1 MDIKIHPVAGMPGCV
16 CLAVDGTTQT
26 TLDLDD
32 PAHLVDEYTGHIAY
46 LLDAAAPPREPL
58 RVLHLGA
65 GGLALARYVAAT
77 RPRSYQ
83 QAVEVEPEVVAL
95 VRRDAPLPKGT
106 KVKIRLGDARQQLSS
121 APDACYQVIIADL
134 FGGPTV
140 PAHVTTVE
148 FFTEVARVL
157 RPGGYFA
164 MNVCDGGRL
173 QFTRSVTAAVMTV
186 FADTA
191 AVLEPGV
198 QRGRRFGNVVLYG
211 AKGRLP
217 VAELARRAAGANFP
231 SRVLHGRELERFRG
245 GTRPATDADAA
256 PSPTPPAGRLSW

>member
-1 MDIKIHPVAGMPGCV
+1 MDIRIHPVAGMPGCV
-16 CLAVDGTTQT
+16 CLAVDNTTQT
-26 TLDLDD
+26 TLDLAD
-32 PAHLVDEYTGHIAY
+32 PAHLVDEYTSHIGY

-83 QAVEVEPEVVAL
+83 QAVEVDPEVVSL
-95 VRRDAPLPKGT
+95 VRREAPLGKGVR
-106 KVKIRLGDARQQLSS
+106 VKIRIGDARDQLQK

-134 FGGPTV
+134 FSGPTT

-148 FFTEVARVL
+148 FFTQVSRVL

-173 QFTRSVTAAVMTV
+173 TFTRGVAAAVQTV
-186 FADTA
+186 FNDA
-191 AVLEPGV
+191 AALVEPGV
-198 QRGRRFGNVVLYG
+198 QRGRRFGNIVLFA
-211 AKGRLP
+211 AKHKLP
-217 VAELARRAAGANFP
+217 VAELARRAAGSDFP
-231 SRVLHGRELERFRG
+231 SRLLHGPELDRFRG
-245 GTRPATDADAA
+245 GARPAVDIDAS